1 MESPSLTHPALLGH
15 RARFVS
21 LYLHSPHNRVTTQWH
36 RRVTRDSICSVRS
49 SATHRYVQHVPP
61 LRLRSK
67 HKGYMS
73 VSSQGTLARRPSGFT
88 TQLGTQSGTQPA
100 LHWESLLERTGE
112 YLRATQHTQHTNNT
126 RDRTG
131 WDGTVRSGRLGGK
144 EEWGSQHGHSG

>member
-100 LHWESLLERTGE
+100 LHWESLLEGTGE
-112 YLRATQHTQHTNNT
+112 YLRAT
-126 RDRTG
+126 
-131 WDGTVRSGRLGGK
+131 
-144 EEWGSQHGHSG
+144 